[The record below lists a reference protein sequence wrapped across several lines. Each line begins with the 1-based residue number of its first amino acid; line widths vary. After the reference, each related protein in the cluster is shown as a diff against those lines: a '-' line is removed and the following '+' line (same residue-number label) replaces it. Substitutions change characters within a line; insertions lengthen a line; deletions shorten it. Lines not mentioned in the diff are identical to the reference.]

1 MVCVCACVRACAFVC
16 ACACGYVCV
25 RVCVCVW
32 VCVLTRYMIFNGSL
46 VCIVVALF
54 GLIHVVSRAQT
65 MYESL
70 KATAQYGQVD

>member
-1 MVCVCACVRACAFVC
+1 MR
-16 ACACGYVCV
+16 VCV
-25 RVCVCVW
+25 RVRSCVRVRVGMCINPI
-32 VCVLTRYMIFNGSL
+32 YGFDGSFL
-46 VCIVVALF
+46 CIVVALF